1 VGGDTYSVN
10 VARVRLTPDW
20 AGALYT
26 DDHGPSLRA
35 LYDLG
40 DPLRSRVMI
49 STGQSG
55 LPWSRQYRDLL
66 QPWLEV
72 KYLPLWGSAAV
83 AELTLL
89 P

>member
-1 VGGDTYSVN
+1 
-10 VARVRLTPDW
+10 
-20 AGALYT
+20 
-26 DDHGPSLRA
+26 
-35 LYDLG
+35 
-40 DPLRSRVMI
+40 MI

-72 KYLPLWGSAAV
+72 KYLPLWGGAAV